1 MPELSPSIIAF
12 LFTVM
17 IFGGFSKGAIGFG
30 LIVSTV
36 PFLSIIMP
44 PKDAMAWMAIPILIL
59 NLYALY
65 LTRAEWREIR
75 RVPWFLITG
84 ALLVPVGVHVVVW
97 LQADITRIGI
107 GLFLLIVVAMRL
119 GGWNP
124 AKAGFKRERLA
135 SVLWGAAA
143 GFLHG
148 SLMMPAPPVVLFLN
162 FSGVPRDAFVF
173 LISVSATFFLL
184 LQVLTFASLDAYTSG
199 AVWQSL
205 LLLAPAVLG
214 MWFGNRFR
222 QKISQRVFERLV
234 MGLLGLVGL
243 SLMVRNLWRLF

>member
-1 MPELSPSIIAF
+1 MPELSSPIIAF

-17 IFGGFSKGAIGFG
+17 LFGGFSKGAIGFG

-44 PKDAMAWMAIPILIL
+44 PKDAMAGMAIPILIL

-75 RVPWFLITG
+75 RIPWFLLSG
-84 ALLVPVGVHVVVW
+84 ALLVPAGVKMVVW
-97 LQADITRIGI
+97 MPAEITRAGI

-119 GGWNP
+119 GGWNS
-124 AKAGFKRERLA
+124 AKAGFKHERLA
-135 SVLWGAAA
+135 SALWGAAT

-173 LISVSATFFLL
+173 LISTAATFFLL
-184 LQVLTFASLDAYTSG
+184 LQVLTFASLDAYSSA
-199 AVWQSL
+199 AVLQSL

-214 MWFGNRFR
+214 MWLGNRFR
-222 QKISQRVFERLV
+222 QSLSQRVFERLV
-234 MGLLGLVGL
+234 MGLLGLVGI
-243 SLMVRNLWRLF
+243 SLMARNIWKLF